1 MVNVLDSQYKKNL
14 VVVHRFQ
21 GHPSELYVEGNHQ
34 LMCQGDNYLS
44 ANGDY
49 S

>member
-1 MVNVLDSQYKKNL
+1 MVNVLDSQQTKNL

-21 GHPSELYVEGNHQ
+21 EHRSEFYVEGNYE
-34 LMCQGDNYLS
+34 LMCQGDKSIS